1 MKSLNNFERGKSRS
15 IEDPFLSYIKG
26 FSGLDYLVRNIT
38 DLHKETFFVRSSLF
52 PLQRSV
58 SGSSNASNT
67 EGTFYIECEDSLVKN
82 DLSNYLFDKYSRYR
96 NSLYGNGDD
105 LGSFFGTYASELMI
119 KGIFFSEVV
128 WDSIDIDGRTYTLPV
143 DFNYIHPSTMGVVRK
158 DNEVVGYKQVYSIIT
173 SFLRRKD
180 YSYKDLIKNRKV
192 TFSTDQIFYGYYP
205 FSSQSPAKESMRLL
219 KAANRFMEFSLDT
232 ATAGAYPEN
241 HQLNIER
248 AKYKSVRL
256 EKVKATVARS
266 KIRKIFNYIPEAG
279 DLKITEYYD
288 IFTVIRYRKFLNKM
302 RDYMVSEFNKQ
313 VVSEI
318 LRKNNLSVKVTLK
331 YRGFLDNG
339 EINKAFNAYKDG
351 SLSNQDLIKEIVEK
365 P

>member
-1 MKSLNNFERGKSRS
+1 MKSLTKFQKRKSRS

-26 FSGLDYLVRNIT
+26 FSGLDNLVRDIT
-38 DLHKETFFVRSSLF
+38 DLHKETFYIRNSLF
-52 PLQRSV
+52 PLQRSSRSV
-58 SGSSNASNT
+58 ASNT
-67 EGTFYIECEDSLVKN
+67 EATFYVECEDSVVKN
-82 DLSNYLFDKYSRYR
+82 DLSSYLFDKYSRYR
-96 NSLYGNGDD
+96 DSLYGNGDD

-128 WDSIDIDGRTYTLPV
+128 WDSIDIDGRTYILPV
-143 DFNYIHPSTMGVVRK
+143 DFSYIHPSTMGFVRK
-158 DNEVVGYKQVYSIIT
+158 NSKIVGYKQVYSIIT

-192 TFSTDQIFYGYYP
+192 TFSTDEIFYGCYP
-205 FSSQSPAKESMRLL
+205 FSLHSPTRESKKLL

-248 AKYKSVRL
+248 AKYKSVKL

-279 DLKITEYYD
+279 ELKITEYYD

-302 RDYMVSEFNKQ
+302 RDYMISEFNKQ
-313 VVSEI
+313 VISEI
-318 LRKNNLSVKVTLK
+318 LRKNNLSVKATLK
-331 YRGFLDNG
+331 YKGFLNNI
-339 EINKAFNAYKDG
+339 EINKAFDAYKNG
-351 SLSNQDLIKEIVEK
+351 SLSSQDLIKEIVEK